1 MFFPTIHRSISN
13 LDIIPFMIPE
23 LCPVLHSFGSE
34 GIHDQ
39 WTHFSVYFFLKIV
52 KSRDLYVS
60 YLLQDVRQSNLDKHQ
75 NLNFILS
82 FILIEFFL

>member
-1 MFFPTIHRSISN
+1 MDTF
-13 LDIIPFMIPE
+13 
-23 LCPVLHSFGSE
+23 LCIL
-34 GIHDQ
+34 
-39 WTHFSVYFFLKIV
+39 FLKIV